1 MWLLLHFIWNSL
13 LCYSQVSFRKDNS
26 HSSYYDVVSVPKHRS
41 DILHVQC
48 IVWGSSWQSL
58 SLYHQAYL
66 LRPTLHWGHLVF
78 RWIVYQSHPGPV
90 LNENR
95 VENFEAR
102 TRWIY
107 GFRKTQNS
115 SRNDLVIC
123 SLNSVAWYSS
133 ELRQRWDDV
142 CMCSHESAPSRIINH
157 AICFYKC
164 WFIYIHICVYVYII
178 TNTILRYHCTY
189 FVFE

>member
-1 MWLLLHFIWNSL
+1 MAYDNAFRRRCGYDRFSMQKSAFKNRVDNFEDRIIIWNCEMAVVYNNAL
-13 LCYSQVSFRKDNS
+13 RICEVSQIFSAS
-26 HSSYYDVVSVPKHRS
+26 
-41 DILHVQC
+41 QM
-48 IVWGSSWQSL
+48 
-58 SLYHQAYL
+58 
-66 LRPTLHWGHLVF
+66 LV
-78 RWIVYQSHPGPV
+78 
-90 LNENR
+90 ENR